1 MKLPVCRLRITGKGI
16 AAGALMGLA
25 VAAGTIALPSL
36 ASGQQP
42 PGWQRDGF
50 PDEKSWEA
58 YMSEWSKISSTP
70 ELKEWAKSRDSAE
83 NALAAIP
90 GLISDGLSRLSAED
104 LIDRQKLELQMTEP
118 LQSQDAA
125 LCAQLSGGSED
136 NDGDMQRKMLAAMY
150 KAGGE
155 SAMATWGR
163 INEHAV
169 IAALRKDPKP
179 EFSDR
184 EFDSMLRTMLAPLPQ
199 QRRAQVYKML
209 DQPGV
214 LPDSQA
220 CEAGIDLY
228 KSALALPQKDRETAA
243 RMLMSD

>member
-1 MKLPVCRLRITGKGI
+1 MRNAGKSI
-16 AAGALMGLA
+16 AAGALMVLA
-25 VAAGTIALPSL
+25 VAAGAIALLPGL
-36 ASGQQP
+36 ASAQQP
-42 PGWQRDGF
+42 PAWQRDGF
-50 PDEKSWEA
+50 PDEKSWQA
-58 YMSEWSKISSTP
+58 YMSEWSKISSAP
-70 ELKEWAKSRDSAE
+70 ELKEWAKSRDSAD

-104 LIDRQKLELQMTEP
+104 LIDRQKLQVQMTEP

-125 LCAQLSGGSED
+125 LCAELSGGSED
-136 NDGDMQRKMLAAMY
+136 NDVDMQGKMLAAMY

-155 SAMATWGR
+155 TAMATWGR

-184 EFDSMLRTMLAPLPQ
+184 EFDAMLRTMLAPLSQ

-228 KSALALPQKDRETAA
+228 KSALALPPKDRETAA

>member
-1 MKLPVCRLRITGKGI
+1 MGNARKSI
-16 AAGALMGLA
+16 AAGALMVLA
-25 VAAGTIALPSL
+25 LVGCAIALPGL
-36 ASGQQP
+36 AAAQQP
-42 PGWQRDGF
+42 PAWQRDGF
-50 PDEKSWEA
+50 PDEKSWQA
-58 YMSEWSKISSTP
+58 YMSEWSKISSTA
-70 ELKEWAKSRDSAE
+70 ELKEWAKSRDSTDD
-83 NALAAIP
+83 ALAAIP

-104 LIDRQKLELQMTEP
+104 LIDRQKLQVQMTEP

-136 NDGDMQRKMLAAMY
+136 NDVDMQRKMLAAMY

-155 SAMATWGR
+155 TAMATWGR

-184 EFDSMLRTMLAPLPQ
+184 EFDSMLRTMLARLSQ
-199 QRRAQVYKML
+199 SRRAQVYKML

-228 KSALALPQKDRETAA
+228 KSALALPPKDRETAA